1 MVRNDPATVDAAD
14 EDESNFERARD
25 DDGMVE
31 TTPSGDVVD
40 DDLVTEDEAGGDDD
54 GWFDAGV
61 ITLTLL
67 VGLALFLFPE
77 PLTSG
82 VGVVLMGVG
91 VVAWLVDWLG

>member
-1 MVRNDPATVDAAD
+1 MVQNDTTIGAAD

-25 DDGMVE
+25 DDGAIE

-40 DDLVTEDEAGGDDD
+40 DDLVTADEAGGGDDE
-54 GWFDAGV
+54 WFEAGV

-67 VGLALFLFPE
+67 AGLALFLFPE

-82 VGVVLMGVG
+82 IGAVLMAVGVI
-91 VVAWLVDWLG
+91 AWIVDWLG